1 MGNEPVGATSV
12 HDLVLGSLRANEEMK
27 NDTHIDTEKGSG
39 LPDGEATASWKLSK
53 FVIYS

>member
-1 MGNEPVGATSV
+1 M

-39 LPDGEATASWKLSK
+39 LPDGEATEPWKLSK